1 MAQNPRQRWESS
13 HPDRSLQVS
22 VTRFGCNLNPGLE
35 NAEKPRILQIV
46 TAVAQRVYSS
56 RRHWLRCRSIP
67 ANQRSQIMNHPNA
80 VTARPLQAATSRG
93 RWLAALTAAGALAGL
108 VAVIPQASADA
119 GEQRAPHAMKTAA
132 HHDHGQMEKRMAERV
147 ERVFSKVG
155 ATDEQKARARVIVEA
170 SAEQMKAMRPADG
183 SGPKDML
190 ALLSAE
196 SIDRDRIEQLRAAR
210 HAQMDERSKLMTRT
224 LADLAE
230 VLTPEQRKDAAK
242 SLARMGGGHP
252 HHGKRHGHGDGP
264 RAADGAV
271 RS

>member
-1 MAQNPRQRWESS
+1 M
-13 HPDRSLQVS
+13 
-22 VTRFGCNLNPGLE
+22 
-35 NAEKPRILQIV
+35 K
-46 TAVAQRVYSS
+46 
-56 RRHWLRCRSIP
+56 
-67 ANQRSQIMNHPNA
+67 HPNA
-80 VTARPLQAATSRG
+80 ATARPLQTAASRG
-93 RWLAALTAAGALAGL
+93 RWLATLTAAGALAAM
-108 VAVIPQASADA
+108 VAAAPQASAEA
-119 GEQRAPHAMKTAA
+119 GEQRAPYATKTAA
-132 HHDHGQMEKRMAERV
+132 HHGHGHMEKRMAERV

-155 ATDEQKARARVIVEA
+155 ATDEQKARAREIVQA
-170 SAEQMKAMRPADG
+170 SSEQMKALRPADG
-183 SGPKDML
+183 SGPKEML

-242 SLARMGGGHP
+242 SLARLGGGHP
-252 HHGKRHGHGDGP
+252 HHGRHHGRHHGEGNGP

>member
-1 MAQNPRQRWESS
+1 
-13 HPDRSLQVS
+13 
-22 VTRFGCNLNPGLE
+22 
-35 NAEKPRILQIV
+35 
-46 TAVAQRVYSS
+46 
-56 RRHWLRCRSIP
+56 
-67 ANQRSQIMNHPNA
+67 MNHPNA
-80 VTARPLQAATSRG
+80 VTARPLPAATSRG
-93 RWLAALTAAGALAGL
+93 RWLATLTAAGALAAM
-108 VAVIPQASADA
+108 VAAVPQASADA

-132 HHDHGQMEKRMAERV
+132 HHGHGQMEKRMAERV

-155 ATDEQKARARVIVEA
+155 ATEEQKARARTIVEA

-183 SGPKDML
+183 SGPKEML

-224 LADLAE
+224 LADLVE

-242 SLARMGGGHP
+242 SLARLGGGHP
-252 HHGKRHGHGDGP
+252 HHGKHHGGHHGQGDSP

>member
-1 MAQNPRQRWESS
+1 M
-13 HPDRSLQVS
+13 
-22 VTRFGCNLNPGLE
+22 
-35 NAEKPRILQIV
+35 K
-46 TAVAQRVYSS
+46 Y
-56 RRHWLRCRSIP
+56 
-67 ANQRSQIMNHPNA
+67 PNA
-80 VTARPLQAATSRG
+80 ASALPLQAAAARS
-93 RWLAALTAAGALAGL
+93 RWLATLTAAGALAAMI
-108 VAVIPQASADA
+108 AVIPQASADA

-132 HHDHGQMEKRMAERV
+132 QHGHGQMEKRMAERV
-147 ERVFSKVG
+147 DQVFGKVG
-155 ATDEQKARARVIVEA
+155 ASDEQKARARVIVEA
-170 SAEQMKAMRPADG
+170 SAERMKALRPADG

-230 VLTPEQRKDAAK
+230 VLTPAQRKDAAS
-242 SLARMGGGHP
+242 SLARMAVGQP
-252 HHGKRHGHGDGP
+252 HHGKHHGRDHGRGDGP

>member
-1 MAQNPRQRWESS
+1 M
-13 HPDRSLQVS
+13 
-22 VTRFGCNLNPGLE
+22 
-35 NAEKPRILQIV
+35 K
-46 TAVAQRVYSS
+46 
-56 RRHWLRCRSIP
+56 
-67 ANQRSQIMNHPNA
+67 HPNA
-80 VTARPLQAATSRG
+80 ATARPLQTAASRG
-93 RWLAALTAAGALAGL
+93 RWLATLTAAGILAAM
-108 VAVIPQASADA
+108 VAAVPQASADA

-132 HHDHGQMEKRMAERV
+132 HHGHGHMEKRMAERV

-155 ATDEQKARARVIVEA
+155 ATDEQKARAREIVQA
-170 SAEQMKAMRPADG
+170 SSEQMKALRPADG

-242 SLARMGGGHP
+242 SLARLGGGHP
-252 HHGKRHGHGDGP
+252 HHGRHHGRHHGEGDGP

>member
-1 MAQNPRQRWESS
+1 
-13 HPDRSLQVS
+13 
-22 VTRFGCNLNPGLE
+22 
-35 NAEKPRILQIV
+35 
-46 TAVAQRVYSS
+46 
-56 RRHWLRCRSIP
+56 
-67 ANQRSQIMNHPNA
+67 MNHPNA
-80 VTARPLQAATSRG
+80 VTARPLQAATSRS
-93 RWLAALTAAGALAGL
+93 RWLVTLTAAGALAAM
-108 VAVIPQASADA
+108 VAAVPQASADA

-132 HHDHGQMEKRMAERV
+132 HHGHGQMEKRMAERV

-155 ATDEQKARARVIVEA
+155 ATDEQKARARIIVET

-183 SGPKDML
+183 SGPKEML

-230 VLTPEQRKDAAK
+230 VLTPEQRKEAAK
-242 SLARMGGGHP
+242 SLARLGGGHP
-252 HHGKRHGHGDGP
+252 HHGKHHGRHHGQGDGP